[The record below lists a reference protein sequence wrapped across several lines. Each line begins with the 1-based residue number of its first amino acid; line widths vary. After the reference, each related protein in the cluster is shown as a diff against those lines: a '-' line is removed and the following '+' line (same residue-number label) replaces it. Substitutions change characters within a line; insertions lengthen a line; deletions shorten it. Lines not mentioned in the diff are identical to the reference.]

1 MEDTE
6 YIKKLA
12 GYVDE
17 SVNREEDFHF
27 LRFES
32 LQRLNIANLQV
43 DLAKM
48 KCQLFEQQ
56 SASDTDLDRLREK
69 LDQYGTL
76 VFSEVQS

>member
-1 MEDTE
+1 MEEDTDH
-6 YIKKLA
+6 IKKLA

-17 SVNREEDFHF
+17 SVNSEEDFHF

-48 KCQLFEQQ
+48 KCQLFGQRNG
-56 SASDTDLDRLREK
+56 SATDLDRLREK
-69 LDQYGTL
+69 LDQYST
-76 VFSEVQS
+76 FSEVQL